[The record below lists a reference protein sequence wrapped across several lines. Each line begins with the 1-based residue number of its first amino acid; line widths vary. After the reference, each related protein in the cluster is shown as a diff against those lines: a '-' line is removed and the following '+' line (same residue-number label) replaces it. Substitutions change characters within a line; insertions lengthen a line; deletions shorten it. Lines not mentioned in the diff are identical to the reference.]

1 MKNIITLL
9 SMLALF
15 GCATAPVKP
24 IEYVPDAS
32 LQQEI
37 EVPGMNKNDIFNK
50 SRQWYAL
57 TFKSS
62 KQAIEYE
69 DPTTGRI
76 IAKGAD
82 TVVYQINMPF
92 GGNQSFPQPV
102 GFTIIQD
109 IKDGRTKLQFN
120 NIGLLTYNGSNY
132 SNIDAASWQQL
143 EPRLAKHAAS
153 LKAFLLA
160 ENKGW

>member
-1 MKNIITLL
+1 
-9 SMLALF
+9 MLAIAGLALT

-24 IEYVPDAS
+24 IQYVPDAS

-37 EVPGMNKNDIFNK
+37 EVPGMSKKDIFNK

-69 DPTTGRI
+69 DANTGRI

-82 TVVYQINMPF
+82 TVVYKIDMPF

-109 IKDGRTKLQFN
+109 IKDGKTKLQFS
-120 NIGLLTYNGSNY
+120 NIGLLTYNGGNY
-132 SNIDAASWQQL
+132 SNIDTVAWQQL
-143 EPRLAKHAAS
+143 EPRLAKHAAD
-153 LKAFLLA
+153 LKAFLLTA
-160 ENKGW
+160 DKGW

>member
-1 MKNIITLL
+1 MVTVASLY
-9 SMLALF
+9 

-109 IKDGRTKLQFN
+109 IKDGKTKLQFS
-120 NIGLLTYNGSNY
+120 NIGLLTYNGGNY
-132 SNIDAASWQQL
+132 SNIDTTAWQQL
-143 EPRLAKHAAS
+143 EPRLAKHAAD
-153 LKAFLLA
+153 LKAFLLTA
-160 ENKGW
+160 DKGW